1 MSYHTTISVKFACG
15 TRANIQQRLTD
26 LAKGYI
32 RDQTGHRSKVTR
44 DGETYVSGIA
54 WHVYAN
60 TTAHVVRVKVYRSYQ
75 AETYRYL
82 DANLDSPHQ
91 RIADAHRFEGP
102 GPTEKQL
109 KAITDIYG
117 VANVTIFQ
125 VDPNA

>member
-1 MSYHTTISVKFACG
+1 MSDPITITVKFGCG
-15 TRANIQQRLTD
+15 TRANIQQRQDD
-26 LAKGYI
+26 LAKGYLV
-32 RDQTGHRSKVTR
+32 DHTGHRSKVTQ
-44 DGETYVSGIA
+44 DGDTYVSGLE

-75 AETYRYL
+75 PETYRYL
-82 DANLDSPHQ
+82 NADLDSKHQ
-91 RIADAHRFEGP
+91 RIADAHRFDGP
-102 GPTEKQL
+102 GPTDKQL